1 MRTLWM
7 AAELG
12 LDYALDP
19 VEWSAAELKSPAFL
33 TLNPAGQIPTIEDED
48 FVLAESLAI
57 NLYLAKTY
65 GGPPLYP
72 ATVRGEA
79 EVWRWTLWAQGAL
92 EPWIQ
97 RDARMQPLQSIAG
110 AELDALTRPALD
122 VLERALSKRDW
133 LCGAEFSVA
142 DLNVAAVLSP
152 SRAARLD
159 LSKHACVRAWL
170 ERCYARPAAVATRA
184 RHSSSPGS

>member
-12 LDYALDP
+12 VEYTLDP

-33 TLNPAGQIPTIEDED
+33 ALNPAGQIPTIEDD
-48 FVLAESLAI
+48 GFVLPESLAI
-57 NLYLAKTY
+57 NLYLAKSY
-65 GGPPLYP
+65 GRPPLYP
-72 ATVRGEA
+72 ATVQGEA

-97 RDARMQPLQSIAG
+97 RDARMEALRAAGG
-110 AELDALTRPALD
+110 AELDALARLALD
-122 VLERALSKRDW
+122 TLERALSERAW

-159 LSKHACVRAWL
+159 LASHARVRGWL
-170 ERCYARPAAVATRA
+170 ERCYARPAALAARA
-184 RHSSSPGS
+184 RHSSPPGS